1 MVYTS
6 IILCQKIFQV
16 ESIKSKLI
24 SEAENISTE
33 LEKFELRWQR
43 SRPKE
48 TDLVDGNYSVIDH
61 NIKILK
67 EKREEWNKISESI
80 QRVRYV
86 KEVY

>member
-1 MVYTS
+1 M
-6 IILCQKIFQV
+6 

-24 SEAENISTE
+24 SEAENITTE

-61 NIKILK
+61 NVKVLK
-67 EKREEWNKISESI
+67 EKREEWNKLSDSI

-86 KEVY
+86 EKV